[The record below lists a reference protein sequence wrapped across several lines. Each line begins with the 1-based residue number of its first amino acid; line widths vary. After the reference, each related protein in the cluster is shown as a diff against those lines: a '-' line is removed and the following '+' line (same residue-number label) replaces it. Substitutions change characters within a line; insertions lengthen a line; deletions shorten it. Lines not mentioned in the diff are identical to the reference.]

1 MKKRKEELSS
11 KQIKQLDLILNNI
24 LCNQSEIISETNS
37 IHSGNVGRII
47 LLATA
52 NLYFNDSR
60 YNSRIEVLLNKV
72 LNEYSKQENTFI
84 SGKLGADFS
93 IAYLINLE
101 ILDHEDFDI
110 HFKTRLNIYKEALDS
125 IAPSNY
131 DFFTGYLGLVP
142 VLMETKKYYK
152 DETDLLFEAIFNKL
166 SLSAK
171 ILNDGLVW
179 NDAKAV
185 VAYNI
190 DNNTNIET
198 RVNLGMAHG
207 MPSIIAAAAI
217 AKAKNHKALFDKAVT
232 SMKSFSRND
241 CISVFPSFDLNN
253 DNKASSRLGYCYG
266 DLAVAYSLLTYSKT
280 FKNSNLEEYAKG
292 VILKTFERDKTNS
305 ALNEG
310 CLCHGY
316 SSAIYYYFII
326 NQTVEIDGLSKA
338 FLYWIDILIAEYSN
352 KRFFYRKEEDKVIY
366 GECDGLFDGE
376 IGIALVIMS
385 LLSEK
390 KLSWDR
396 CLLLS

>member
-1 MKKRKEELSS
+1 MNNIKKQLS
-11 KQIKQLDLILNNI
+11 KQQITNLTKILNKI
-24 LCNQSEIISETNS
+24 LKSQSEKTNEFNS
-37 IHSGNVGRII
+37 IHSGNLGRIM
-47 LLATA
+47 LLSTA
-52 NLYFNDSR
+52 NVFFNDNR
-60 YNSRIEVLLNKV
+60 YNTEIGVLLNKV
-72 LNEYSKQENTFI
+72 LTEYNTQDNTYI
-84 SGKLGADFS
+84 SGKLGIDFA
-93 IAYLINLE
+93 IAYLVKLKI
-101 ILDHEDFDI
+101 IDFKDFDV
-110 HFKTRLNIYKEALDS
+110 HFKNRLSSYKNALIEIES
-125 IAPSNY
+125 NNY
-131 DFFTGYLGLVP
+131 DFFTGYLGLFP
-142 VLMETKKYYK
+142 FLMEAKKYYK
-152 DETDLLFEAIFNKL
+152 EETDLLFEAIFSKL
-166 SLSAK
+166 SLSA
-171 ILNDGLVW
+171 IQLNEGLVW
-179 NDAKAV
+179 NDAKAAKV
-185 VAYNI
+185 YNI
-190 DNNTNIET
+190 DNNTKIET

-217 AKAKNHKALFDKAVT
+217 AKAKNHKVLFDKAVI

-241 CISVFPSFDLNN
+241 CISVFPSFDLNK